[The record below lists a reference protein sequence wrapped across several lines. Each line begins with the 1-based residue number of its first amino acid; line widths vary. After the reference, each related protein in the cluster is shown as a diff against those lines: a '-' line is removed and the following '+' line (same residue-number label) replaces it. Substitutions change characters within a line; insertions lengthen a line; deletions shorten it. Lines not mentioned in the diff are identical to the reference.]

1 MFSAFFLGALY
12 LERVLG
18 YNAID
23 TGLAFM
29 PLTIAIAAFSMGISA
44 LAVGRFGALRTL
56 AAVSPRSPPASC
68 CWRRRACT
76 RATSP
81 ACSSRSC

>member
-29 PLTIAIAAFSMGISA
+29 PLTFAIAIMSLGVSA
-44 LAVGRFGALRTL
+44 RLVERFGECGR
-56 AAVSPRSPPASC
+56 
-68 CWRRRACT
+68 
-76 RATSP
+76 
-81 ACSSRSC
+81 